1 MEPTMSQVIKRRAVV
16 GGIGGTVAA
25 LATGRRANGAVRSIN
40 VGIYAGQQADV
51 VRKQI
56 IPPFEEKQR
65 CKVYTTEGVTLGQI
79 ALMRTTRDNPKYS
92 VMFVDDIGIELA
104 KREGLIEKLPR
115 EQMPN
120 ITRVMDRFIYYDGYG
135 AAFAMSAAGLAYNT
149 ETGKPF
155 GSYGDLWDPRLRDR
169 FLMYSPKST
178 QSLFLLIAAV
188 AVETGKPYAEAQ
200 YMIEQAWP
208 RMEALKSNVLSMI
221 ESETAVMQVAQGQ
234 ADVAGLFYSK
244 SVNPYTLAGA
254 SVAMCYPREGTFAG
268 INCVSLVKNG
278 PERDLGVAF
287 MNHMLDPVTQRVLA
301 EATLTAPTIRDLT
314 FKPEIAKYMVYPEAK
329 MTAMGIFSPD
339 WAFINP
345 IRASLLEKYNQVFT
359 T

>member
-1 MEPTMSQVIKRRAVV
+1 MSQIIKRRAVA

-25 LATGRRANGAVRSIN
+25 LATGRRATAAVRSIN
-40 VGIYAGQQADV
+40 VGIYVGQQGDV

-56 IPPFEEKQR
+56 IPPFEEKQQ

-79 ALMRTTRDNPKYS
+79 ALMRATRDNPKYT

-120 ITRVMDRFIYYDGYG
+120 MERVMDRFIYYDGYG
-135 AAFAMSAAGLAYNT
+135 AAFAMSTAGLAYNT
-149 ETGKPF
+149 ETGKPL
-155 GSYGDLWDPRLRDR
+155 GSYGDLWDPRLRGR
-169 FLMYSPKST
+169 FLMFSPKGT

-188 AVETGKPYAEAQ
+188 AAETGKPYAEAQ
-200 YMIEQAWP
+200 YMIEQVWP
-208 RMEALKSNVLSMI
+208 RMEALKSNVLSMF

-287 MNHMLDPVTQRVLA
+287 MNHMLDPTTQRVLA
-301 EATLTAPTIRDLT
+301 EATLTAPTIPDLT
-314 FKPEIAKYMVYPEAK
+314 FKPEIVKYMAYPEAK

-345 IRASLLEKYNQVFT
+345 IRAGLLEKYNQVFAT
-359 T
+359 